1 MIEFQFRSIE
11 RWPGE
16 PTRSRRRSQFR
27 AGYSQTLKQLERE
40 LEHLRARQVVIQAD
54 CSENEIRRDGQLRSD
69 ARLRGPGIIVSFDC
83 PKGSLSFP
91 CDMFTDWQDNLR
103 AIALGLEALR
113 AVDRYGVTKRAE
125 QYKGWAKLAA
135 PPDANGFASARDAAV
150 FVAGYVPGFDHHAL
164 LRDVGAF
171 REGYRAAAAMLHP
184 DRCGGN
190 DAGFKRLQIAR
201 EMLERH
207 HGI

>member
-40 LEHLRARQVVIQAD
+40 LEHLRAKQVVIQAD
-54 CSENEIRRDGQLRSD
+54 CSENEIRRDGQLRAD
-69 ARLRGPGIIVSFDC
+69 ARLRGPGVIVSFDC

-125 QYKGWAKLAA
+125 QYKGWAKLGG
-135 PPDANGFASARDAAV
+135 PSDANGFASALDAARFMATLNFRAEMILSSGDIFRTAYRDAA
-150 FVAGYVPGFDHHAL
+150 
-164 LRDVGAF
+164 LR
-171 REGYRAAAAMLHP
+171 MHP
-184 DRCGGN
+184 DRNNGS
-190 DAGFKRLQIAR
+190 DAAFKRLQAAR
-201 EMLERH
+201 EILERH